1 MFLFD
6 LPENLWFSDVFR
18 GIKRELWEKMVL
30 MTNMNLEIVNRT
42 LPFIKN
48 LERESLVPKKNHLV
62 QL

>member
-48 LERESLVPKKNHLV
+48 LEREKVSCRKKIT
-62 QL
+62 